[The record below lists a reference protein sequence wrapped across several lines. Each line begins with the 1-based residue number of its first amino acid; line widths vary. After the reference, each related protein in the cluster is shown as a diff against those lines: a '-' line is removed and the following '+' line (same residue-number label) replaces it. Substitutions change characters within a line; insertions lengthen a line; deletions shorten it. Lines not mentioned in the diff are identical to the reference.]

1 MGPSAPLRPIP
12 DHPAPASQSG
22 LVPNLSK
29 GGPLGGHEAK
39 SKLSEIVVQKTRAI
53 EHLVNHLFLPN
64 EMNPNVANIN
74 KAFDVA
80 RKEIENKHNAS
91 SNDITGEGGL
101 GKKHPFVNS
110 ILGTFMDHLKGNERK
125 VQGKSNIEDFKDRL
139 KAERT
144 KQLYW
149 K

>member
-1 MGPSAPLRPIP
+1 MY
-12 DHPAPASQSG
+12 
-22 LVPNLSK
+22 NL
-29 GGPLGGHEAK
+29 H
-39 SKLSEIVVQKTRAI
+39 
-53 EHLVNHLFLPN
+53 H
-64 EMNPNVANIN
+64 PNVKEFADVFENLYTSG
-74 KAFDVA
+74 KMFELEYQVDCFTFDVA
-80 RKEIENKHNAS
+80 RKEIENKYNVS